1 VTHVISSTLRPRRLA
16 VIATVLAAAMLAMTL
31 TSTAS
36 ARTFTQ
42 ARNLCP
48 NGQICFFE
56 HSNYNGE
63 WVGFRGHIR
72 YLDQYNFEDR
82 MSSYLNDSGN
92 AFCLFET
99 GNFDDSRYY
108 VPSAGHPNAAT
119 RYIGPEWN
127 DTVSSLD
134 DMDWGMRCT

>member
-1 VTHVISSTLRPRRLA
+1 VIQVISSTLRVRRLA
-16 VIATVLAAAMLAMTL
+16 VIAALLAATALAMTL

-36 ARTFTQ
+36 ARSFTK
-42 ARNLCP
+42 ARSLCP

-63 WVGFRGHIR
+63 WVAFRGHIR

-82 MSSYLNDSGN
+82 MSSYINDSGI

-108 VPSAGHPNAAT
+108 VPSAGHPNSAT
-119 RYIGPEWN
+119 RFIGREWN
-127 DTVSSLD
+127 DSVSSLD